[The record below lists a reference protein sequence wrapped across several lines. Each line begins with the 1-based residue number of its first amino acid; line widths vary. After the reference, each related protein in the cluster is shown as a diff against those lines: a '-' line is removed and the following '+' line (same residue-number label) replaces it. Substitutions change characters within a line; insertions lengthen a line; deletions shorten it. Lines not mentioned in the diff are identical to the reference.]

1 MALPLI
7 PDRYELKY
15 VIPLEAVDEVR
26 ARLLPFCELDK
37 HSARSAD
44 RLYAIHSIYLDTPGR
59 DLYRVSREGRPSRF
73 KVRMRRYGTAAGPTG
88 PVFLEVKRKSNG
100 FVRKSRAQVPVEGF
114 VERLCGAPPSDASA
128 NEVAFRRECD
138 RLGLEPMTLMRYER
152 EAWFSRID
160 GYARVTF
167 DHRMLCQPARGF
179 SFDADP
185 RAWVSLDDSSVLK
198 RVPRAVLLE
207 LKCTRDVP
215 RWMVGLVRSLELR
228 RTGFSKYCTSVERL
242 YGFKTPASLLNLE
255 SRWN

>member
-37 HSARSAD
+37 HSARSPD
-44 RLYAIHSIYLDTPGR
+44 RLYAIHSIYLDTSGR
-59 DLYRVSREGRPSRF
+59 DLYRVSREGRASRF
-73 KVRMRRYGTAAGPTG
+73 KVRIRRYGTAQGPTG
-88 PVFLEVKRKSNG
+88 PVFLEVKRKASG
-100 FVRKSRAQVPVEGF
+100 FVRKSRAQVPVEGW
-114 VERLCGAPPSDASA
+114 VERMRGAPASDASP
-128 NEVAFRRECD
+128 NELGFRRELD
-138 RLGLEPMTLMRYER
+138 RLALEPVTLMRYER

-167 DHRMLCQPARGF
+167 DHRMLCQPAHGF
-179 SFDADP
+179 DFDADP
-185 RAWVSLDDSSVLK
+185 RAWVSLDDAAALK
-198 RVPRAVLLE
+198 RVPRGVLLE

-242 YGFKTPASLLNLE
+242 YGFKSPASLLSLE
-255 SRWN
+255 ARWS